1 MKKIFIVVFLFATS
15 VITVQVQAQKWG
27 VGLRVG
33 EPLGL
38 TIKHYLPQGRAWEF
52 NLGSS
57 GFYGYNHKKAFYRY
71 DRFSG
76 YEYRRHYLQSALG
89 VQLHYLVHK
98 SVGLA
103 EAPGL
108 DWYYGVGGQL
118 RSHQIDYEYRM
129 RIGNDWRPVRERVT
143 NVDVG
148 VDGILG
154 MEYSWKEVPLTVFL
168 DINLFLEIADSPFI
182 LYLQGGTGVRYYF

>member
-1 MKKIFIVVFLFATS
+1 MKKIIIVIFLLTLSVLAT
-15 VITVQVQAQKWG
+15 QAQTPKWG

-38 TIKHYLPQGRAWEF
+38 TVKRYLPQGRAWEF

-57 GFYGYNHKKAFYRY
+57 GFYGYNHQKAFYRY
-71 DRFSG
+71 DRFKD

-89 VQLHYLVHK
+89 VQFRYLVHK

-108 DWYYGVGGQL
+108 EWYYGAGGQL
-118 RSHQIDYEYRM
+118 RSYQIDYEYRV
-129 RIGNDWRPVRERVT
+129 RIGNDWEPVRERI
-143 NVDVG
+143 NNIDLG

-154 MEYSWKEVPLTVFL
+154 MEYSWREVPLTVFL
-168 DINLFLEIADSPFI
+168 DVNLFLEIVDSPFAA
-182 LYLQGGTGVRYYF
+182 YLQGGTGVRYYF